1 MNNYS
6 LDEAR
11 EELDEFQISSRELE
25 TELEAQLELAETKA
39 KDLGN
44 QNTRLNIE
52 LDIVK
57 VSFSTMQLLHPLAHC
72 VVNSSQGRPE

>member
-1 MNNYS
+1 MYNYS

-39 KDLGN
+39 NDLGN

-57 VSFSTMQLLHPLAHC
+57 VSFPTMQLLRSLAHC
-72 VVNSSQGRPE
+72 VVIILQGRPE